1 MFIKSSFSFVCNV
14 RAFQF
19 YIEGN
24 ERFQQG
30 INTGLHFRDT
40 MKAIQRVAE
49 KGTDYSET
57 VGPGMA
63 WSPGA
68 SDVLPHPIT
77 AGRPTAQCDFGQ
89 GTSL

>member
-1 MFIKSSFSFVCNV
+1 
-14 RAFQF
+14 
-19 YIEGN
+19 
-24 ERFQQG
+24 
-30 INTGLHFRDT
+30 